1 MKEGKRVK
9 KLVAW
14 FNGLSKMWKV
24 VVIIGAVF
32 VVIIALTT
40 GEDEGEQTKTKK
52 DSNKVVKTASR
63 PKLSTKDL
71 ALIKADLAEF
81 EARELS
87 SEKILKDTIKE
98 ESWSD
103 LDFAN
108 DNINQMI
115 GTMKRYQQE
124 ILSIDAIKRSSE
136 ASADTEAFKKV
147 FKEWSEFKI
156 ERIQVTVDLLNGKKD
171 SEAVFKKTY
180 PNQIIFKKVRTNK
193 LQTALNNLKVGYELL
208 DSQK

>member
-1 MKEGKRVK
+1 MK

-40 GEDEGEQTKTKK
+40 GENEGEQTKTKTNSDK
-52 DSNKVVKTASR
+52 IVKTTSK

-71 ALIKADLAEF
+71 ALIKADLLEF
-81 EARELS
+81 EGRELS

-115 GTMKRYQQE
+115 DTMKRYQQE
-124 ILSIDAIKRSSE
+124 ILNIDAIKRSSE
-136 ASADTEAFKKV
+136 ASADTEAFKKI

-156 ERIQVTVDLLNGKKD
+156 ERIQVTIDLLNGKKD

>member
-14 FNGLSKMWKV
+14 FNGLSKIWKV
-24 VVIIGAVF
+24 VIIIGTVF

-40 GEDEGEQTKTKK
+40 GEDESEQTKTKTG
-52 DSNKVVKTASR
+52 SNKIVKTASK

-71 ALIKADLAEF
+71 ALIKADLIEF
-81 EARELS
+81 EERESS
-87 SEKILKDTIKE
+87 SENILKDTIKGE
-98 ESWSD
+98 IWSD

-124 ILSIDAIKRSSE
+124 ILNIDAIKRSSE
-136 ASADTEAFKKV
+136 ASADTQVFKKV
-147 FKEWSEFKI
+147 FKEWSDFKI
-156 ERIQVTVDLLNGKKD
+156 ERIQVTIDLLNGKKD
-171 SEAVFKKTY
+171 SEVAFKKSY

>member
-40 GEDEGEQTKTKK
+40 GEDESEQTKTKK

-136 ASADTEAFKKV
+136 ASADTEAFKKI

-156 ERIQVTVDLLNGKKD
+156 ERIQVTIDLLNGKKD

>member
-1 MKEGKRVK
+1 MK

-14 FNGLSKMWKV
+14 FNGLSKIWKV
-24 VVIIGAVF
+24 VVIIGTVF

-40 GEDEGEQTKTKK
+40 GEDESEQTKTKTS
-52 DSNKVVKTASR
+52 SNKIVKTASK
-63 PKLSTKDL
+63 PKFSTKDL
-71 ALIKADLAEF
+71 ALIKADLIEF
-81 EARELS
+81 EERESS
-87 SEKILKDTIKE
+87 SENILKDTIKGE
-98 ESWSD
+98 ICSD

-124 ILSIDAIKRSSE
+124 ILNIDAIKRSSE
-136 ASADTEAFKKV
+136 ASADTQVFKKV
-147 FKEWSEFKI
+147 FKEWSDFKI
-156 ERIQVTVDLLNGKKD
+156 ERIQVTIDLLNGKKD
-171 SEAVFKKTY
+171 SEFAFKKSY

>member
-1 MKEGKRVK
+1 MK

-14 FNGLSKMWKV
+14 FNGLSKIWKV
-24 VVIIGAVF
+24 VVIIGTVF

-40 GEDEGEQTKTKK
+40 GEDESEQTKTKK
-52 DSNKVVKTASR
+52 DSNKVVKTASK
-63 PKLSTKDL
+63 PKFSTKDL
-71 ALIKADLAEF
+71 ALIKADLIEF
-81 EARELS
+81 EERESS
-87 SEKILKDTIKE
+87 SENILKDTIKGE
-98 ESWSD
+98 IWSD

-124 ILSIDAIKRSSE
+124 ILNIDAIKRSSE
-136 ASADTEAFKKV
+136 ASADTQVFKKV
-147 FKEWSEFKI
+147 FKEWSDFKI
-156 ERIQVTVDLLNGKKD
+156 ERIQVTIDLLNGKKD
-171 SEAVFKKTY
+171 SEVAFKKSY

>member
-1 MKEGKRVK
+1 MK

-52 DSNKVVKTASR
+52 DSNKIVKTASR

-81 EARELS
+81 EGRELS

-124 ILSIDAIKRSSE
+124 ILNIDAVKRSSE
-136 ASADTEAFKKV
+136 ASADTKAFKMV
-147 FKEWSEFKI
+147 FKEWSDFKI
-156 ERIQVTVDLLNGKKD
+156 ERIQVTIDLLNGKKD

>member
-1 MKEGKRVK
+1 MK

-40 GEDEGEQTKTKK
+40 GEDESEQTKTKTS
-52 DSNKVVKTASR
+52 SNKIVKTASK
-63 PKLSTKDL
+63 PKFSTKDL
-71 ALIKADLAEF
+71 TLIKADLIEF
-81 EARELS
+81 EERESS
-87 SEKILKDTIKE
+87 SENILKDTIKGGI
-98 ESWSD
+98 WSD

-124 ILSIDAIKRSSE
+124 ILNIDAIKRSSE
-136 ASADTEAFKKV
+136 ASADTQVFKKV
-147 FKEWSEFKI
+147 FKEWSDFKI
-156 ERIQVTVDLLNGKKD
+156 ERIQVTIDLLNGKKD
-171 SEAVFKKTY
+171 SEVAFKKSY

>member
-1 MKEGKRVK
+1 MK

-14 FNGLSKMWKV
+14 FNRLSKIWKV

-40 GEDEGEQTKTKK
+40 GEDEGEQTKTKTG
-52 DSNKVVKTASR
+52 SNKTVKKASK

-71 ALIKADLAEF
+71 ALIKDDLVEF

-87 SEKILKDTIKE
+87 AENILKDTIKGE
-98 ESWSD
+98 IWSD

-108 DNINQMI
+108 DNINQMM

-124 ILSIDAIKRSSE
+124 ILNIDALKRSSE
-136 ASADTEAFKKV
+136 ASTDTQTFKQV
-147 FKEWSEFKI
+147 FTEWSDFKI
-156 ERIQVTVDLLNGKKD
+156 QRIQVTLDLLNGKKD
-171 SEAVFKKTY
+171 SEAAFKKRY
-180 PNQIIFKKVRTNK
+180 PNQIIFKKMRTDK
-193 LQTALNNLKVGYELL
+193 LQTALNNLKVGYQLL

>member
-1 MKEGKRVK
+1 MK

-40 GEDEGEQTKTKK
+40 GENEGEQTKTKTNSDK
-52 DSNKVVKTASR
+52 IVKTTSK

-71 ALIKADLAEF
+71 ALIKADLIEF
-81 EARELS
+81 EERESS
-87 SEKILKDTIKE
+87 SENILKDTIKGE
-98 ESWSD
+98 IWSD

-124 ILSIDAIKRSSE
+124 ILNIDAIKRSSE
-136 ASADTEAFKKV
+136 ASADTQVFKKV
-147 FKEWSEFKI
+147 FKEWSDFKI
-156 ERIQVTVDLLNGKKD
+156 ERIQVTIDLLNGKKD
-171 SEAVFKKTY
+171 SEVAFKKSY

>member
-1 MKEGKRVK
+1 MK

-14 FNGLSKMWKV
+14 FNGLSKIWKV
-24 VVIIGAVF
+24 VVIIGTVF

-40 GEDEGEQTKTKK
+40 GEDESEQTKTKTS
-52 DSNKVVKTASR
+52 SNKIVKTASK
-63 PKLSTKDL
+63 PKFSTKDL

-124 ILSIDAIKRSSE
+124 ILNIDAIKRSSE
-136 ASADTEAFKKV
+136 ASADTEAFKKI

-156 ERIQVTVDLLNGKKD
+156 ERIQVTIDLLNGKKD

-193 LQTALNNLKVGYELL
+193 LQTDLNNLKVGYELL

>member
-1 MKEGKRVK
+1 MK

-40 GEDEGEQTKTKK
+40 GENEGEQTKTKTNSDK
-52 DSNKVVKTASR
+52 IVRTTSK

-81 EARELS
+81 EGRELS

-124 ILSIDAIKRSSE
+124 ILNIDAVKRSSE

-147 FKEWSEFKI
+147 FKEWSDFKI
-156 ERIQVTVDLLNGKKD
+156 ERIQVTIDLLNGKKD
-171 SEAVFKKTY
+171 SEAAFKKSY

>member
-1 MKEGKRVK
+1 MK

-87 SEKILKDTIKE
+87 SEKILKDTIKGE
-98 ESWSD
+98 IWSD

-136 ASADTEAFKKV
+136 ASADTEAFKKI

-156 ERIQVTVDLLNGKKD
+156 ERIQVTIDLLNGKKD

>member
-1 MKEGKRVK
+1 MK

-40 GEDEGEQTKTKK
+40 GENEGEQTKTKTNSDK
-52 DSNKVVKTASR
+52 IVKTTSK

-81 EARELS
+81 EGRELS

-115 GTMKRYQQE
+115 DTMKRYQQE

-147 FKEWSEFKI
+147 FKEWSDFKI
-156 ERIQVTVDLLNGKKD
+156 ERIQVTIDLLNGKKD
-171 SEAVFKKTY
+171 SEAAFKKSY

>member
-1 MKEGKRVK
+1 MK

-14 FNGLSKMWKV
+14 FNGLSKIWKV
-24 VVIIGAVF
+24 VIIIGTVF

-40 GEDEGEQTKTKK
+40 GEDESEQTKTKTG
-52 DSNKVVKTASR
+52 SNKIVKTASK
-63 PKLSTKDL
+63 PKFSTKDL
-71 ALIKADLAEF
+71 ALIKADLIEF
-81 EARELS
+81 EERESS
-87 SEKILKDTIKE
+87 SENILKDTIKGE
-98 ESWSD
+98 IWSD

-124 ILSIDAIKRSSE
+124 ILNIDAIKRSSE
-136 ASADTEAFKKV
+136 ASADTQVFKKV
-147 FKEWSEFKI
+147 FKEWSDFKI
-156 ERIQVTVDLLNGKKD
+156 ERIQVTIDLLNGKKD
-171 SEAVFKKTY
+171 SEFAFKKSY

>member
-14 FNGLSKMWKV
+14 FNGLSKIWKV
-24 VVIIGAVF
+24 VIIIGTVF

-40 GEDEGEQTKTKK
+40 GEDESEQTKTKTS
-52 DSNKVVKTASR
+52 SNKIVKTASK
-63 PKLSTKDL
+63 PKFSTKDL
-71 ALIKADLAEF
+71 ALIKADLIEF
-81 EARELS
+81 EERESS
-87 SEKILKDTIKE
+87 SENILKDTIKGE
-98 ESWSD
+98 IWSD

-124 ILSIDAIKRSSE
+124 ILNIDAIKRSSE
-136 ASADTEAFKKV
+136 ASADTQVFKKI

-156 ERIQVTVDLLNGKKD
+156 ERIQVTIDLLNGKKD

>member
-1 MKEGKRVK
+1 MK

-40 GEDEGEQTKTKK
+40 GENEGEQTKTKTNSDK
-52 DSNKVVKTASR
+52 IVKTTSK

-81 EARELS
+81 EGRELS

-115 GTMKRYQQE
+115 DTMKRYQQE
-124 ILSIDAIKRSSE
+124 ILSIDAVKRSSE

-147 FKEWSEFKI
+147 FKEWSDFKI
-156 ERIQVTVDLLNGKKD
+156 ERIQVTIDLLNGKKD
-171 SEAVFKKTY
+171 SEAAFKKSY

>member
-1 MKEGKRVK
+1 MK

>member
-1 MKEGKRVK
+1 MK

-14 FNGLSKMWKV
+14 FNGLSKIWKV
-24 VVIIGAVF
+24 VVIIGTVF

-40 GEDEGEQTKTKK
+40 GEDESEQTKTKTS
-52 DSNKVVKTASR
+52 SNKIVKTASK
-63 PKLSTKDL
+63 PKFSTKDL

-136 ASADTEAFKKV
+136 ASADTEAFKKI

-156 ERIQVTVDLLNGKKD
+156 ERIQVTIDLLNGKKD

>member
-40 GEDEGEQTKTKK
+40 GEDEDEQTKTKK

-136 ASADTEAFKKV
+136 ASADTEAFKKI

-156 ERIQVTVDLLNGKKD
+156 ERIQVTIDLLNGKKD

>member
-115 GTMKRYQQE
+115 GMMKRYQQE

-136 ASADTEAFKKV
+136 ASADTEAFKKI

-156 ERIQVTVDLLNGKKD
+156 ERIQVTIDLLNGKKD

>member
-1 MKEGKRVK
+1 MK

-87 SEKILKDTIKE
+87 SEKILKDTIKGE
-98 ESWSD
+98 IWSD

-136 ASADTEAFKKV
+136 ASADTEAFKKI

-156 ERIQVTVDLLNGKKD
+156 ERIQVTIDLLNGKKD
-171 SEAVFKKTY
+171 SEVAFKKSY

>member
-40 GEDEGEQTKTKK
+40 GENEGEQTKTKTNSDK
-52 DSNKVVKTASR
+52 IVKTTSK
-63 PKLSTKDL
+63 PKLSTKYL

-81 EARELS
+81 EGRELS

-115 GTMKRYQQE
+115 DTMKRYQQE
-124 ILSIDAIKRSSE
+124 ILSIDAVKRSSE

-147 FKEWSEFKI
+147 FKEWSDFKI
-156 ERIQVTVDLLNGKKD
+156 ERIQVTIDLLNGKKD
-171 SEAVFKKTY
+171 SEAAFKKSY

>member
-14 FNGLSKMWKV
+14 FNGLSKIWKV
-24 VVIIGAVF
+24 VVIIGTVF

-40 GEDEGEQTKTKK
+40 GEDESEQTKTKTS
-52 DSNKVVKTASR
+52 SNKIVKTASK
-63 PKLSTKDL
+63 PKFSTKDL
-71 ALIKADLAEF
+71 ALIKADLIEF
-81 EARELS
+81 EERESS
-87 SEKILKDTIKE
+87 SENILKDTIKGE
-98 ESWSD
+98 IWSD

-124 ILSIDAIKRSSE
+124 ILNIDAIKRSSE
-136 ASADTEAFKKV
+136 ASADTQVFKKV
-147 FKEWSEFKI
+147 FKEWSDFKI
-156 ERIQVTVDLLNGKKD
+156 ERIQVTIDLLNGKKD
-171 SEAVFKKTY
+171 SEVAFKKSY

-193 LQTALNNLKVGYELL
+193 LQTALTNLKVGYELL

>member
-1 MKEGKRVK
+1 MK

-136 ASADTEAFKKV
+136 ASADTEAFKKI

-156 ERIQVTVDLLNGKKD
+156 ERIQVTIDLLNGKKD

>member
-1 MKEGKRVK
+1 MK

-14 FNGLSKMWKV
+14 FNGLSKIWKV
-24 VVIIGAVF
+24 VVIIGTVF

-40 GEDEGEQTKTKK
+40 GEDESEQTKTKTS
-52 DSNKVVKTASR
+52 SNKIVKTASK
-63 PKLSTKDL
+63 PKFSTKDL

-98 ESWSD
+98 ESWSG

-136 ASADTEAFKKV
+136 ASADTEAFKKI

-156 ERIQVTVDLLNGKKD
+156 ERIQVTIDLLNGKKD

-193 LQTALNNLKVGYELL
+193 LQTALNNLKVGYALL

>member
-1 MKEGKRVK
+1 
-9 KLVAW
+9 
-14 FNGLSKMWKV
+14 MWKV

-40 GEDEGEQTKTKK
+40 GENEGEQTKTKTNSDK
-52 DSNKVVKTASR
+52 IVKTTSK

-81 EARELS
+81 EGRELS

-115 GTMKRYQQE
+115 DTMKRYQQE
-124 ILSIDAIKRSSE
+124 ILSIDAVKRSSE

-147 FKEWSEFKI
+147 FKEWSDFKI
-156 ERIQVTVDLLNGKKD
+156 ERIQVTIDLLNGKKD
-171 SEAVFKKTY
+171 SEAAFKKSY

>member
-1 MKEGKRVK
+1 MK

-14 FNGLSKMWKV
+14 FNGLSKIWKV
-24 VVIIGAVF
+24 VVIIGTVF

-40 GEDEGEQTKTKK
+40 GEDESEQTKTKTS
-52 DSNKVVKTASR
+52 SNKIVKTASK
-63 PKLSTKDL
+63 PKFSTKDL
-71 ALIKADLAEF
+71 ALIKADLIEF
-81 EARELS
+81 EERESS
-87 SEKILKDTIKE
+87 SENILKDTIKGE
-98 ESWSD
+98 IWSD

-124 ILSIDAIKRSSE
+124 ILNIDAIKRSSE
-136 ASADTEAFKKV
+136 ASADTQVFKKV
-147 FKEWSEFKI
+147 FKEWSDFKI
-156 ERIQVTVDLLNGKKD
+156 ERIQVTIDLLNGKKD
-171 SEAVFKKTY
+171 SEVAFKKSY

>member
-71 ALIKADLAEF
+71 ALIKADLVEF

-136 ASADTEAFKKV
+136 ASADTEAFKKI

-156 ERIQVTVDLLNGKKD
+156 ERIQVTIDLLNGKKD

>member
-1 MKEGKRVK
+1 MK

-14 FNGLSKMWKV
+14 FNRLSKMWKV

-40 GEDEGEQTKTKK
+40 GENEGEQTKTKTNSDK
-52 DSNKVVKTASR
+52 IVKTTSK

-81 EARELS
+81 EGRELS

-124 ILSIDAIKRSSE
+124 ILNIDAVKRSSE

-147 FKEWSEFKI
+147 FKEWSDFKI
-156 ERIQVTVDLLNGKKD
+156 ERIQVTIDLLNGKKD
-171 SEAVFKKTY
+171 SEAAFKKSY

>member
-1 MKEGKRVK
+1 MK

-14 FNGLSKMWKV
+14 FNGLSKIWKV
-24 VVIIGAVF
+24 VVIIGTVF

-40 GEDEGEQTKTKK
+40 GEDESEQTKTKTS
-52 DSNKVVKTASR
+52 SNKIVKTASK
-63 PKLSTKDL
+63 PKFSTKDL
-71 ALIKADLAEF
+71 ALIKADLIEF
-81 EARELS
+81 EERESS
-87 SEKILKDTIKE
+87 SENILKDTIKGE
-98 ESWSD
+98 IWSD

-124 ILSIDAIKRSSE
+124 ILNIDAIKRSSE
-136 ASADTEAFKKV
+136 ASADTQVFKKV
-147 FKEWSEFKI
+147 FKEWSDFKI
-156 ERIQVTVDLLNGKKD
+156 ERIQVTIDLLNGKKD
-171 SEAVFKKTY
+171 SEVAFKKSY

-193 LQTALNNLKVGYELL
+193 LQTVLNNLKVGYELL

>member
-32 VVIIALTT
+32 VVIITLTT
-40 GEDEGEQTKTKK
+40 GENEGEQTKTKTNSDK
-52 DSNKVVKTASR
+52 IVKTTSK

-81 EARELS
+81 EGRELS

-115 GTMKRYQQE
+115 DTMKRYQQE

-147 FKEWSEFKI
+147 FKEWSDFKI
-156 ERIQVTVDLLNGKKD
+156 ERIQVTIDLLNGKKD
-171 SEAVFKKTY
+171 SEAAFKKSY

>member
-1 MKEGKRVK
+1 MK

-14 FNGLSKMWKV
+14 FNGLSKIWKV
-24 VVIIGAVF
+24 VIIIGTVF

-40 GEDEGEQTKTKK
+40 GEDESEQTKTKTG
-52 DSNKVVKTASR
+52 SNKIVKTASK

-71 ALIKADLAEF
+71 ALIKADLIEF
-81 EARELS
+81 EERESS
-87 SEKILKDTIKE
+87 SENILKDTIKGE
-98 ESWSD
+98 IWSD

-124 ILSIDAIKRSSE
+124 ILNIDAIKRSSE
-136 ASADTEAFKKV
+136 ASADTQVFKKV
-147 FKEWSEFKI
+147 FKEWSDFKI
-156 ERIQVTVDLLNGKKD
+156 ERIQVTIDLLNGKKD
-171 SEAVFKKTY
+171 SEVAFKKSY

>member
-1 MKEGKRVK
+1 MK

-40 GEDEGEQTKTKK
+40 GENEGEQTKTKTNSDK
-52 DSNKVVKTASR
+52 IVKMTSK

-81 EARELS
+81 EGRELS

-115 GTMKRYQQE
+115 DTMKRYQQE

-147 FKEWSEFKI
+147 FKEWSDFKI
-156 ERIQVTVDLLNGKKD
+156 ERIQVTIDLLNGKKD
-171 SEAVFKKTY
+171 SEAAFKKSY

>member
-14 FNGLSKMWKV
+14 FNGLSKIWKV
-24 VVIIGAVF
+24 VVIIGTVF

-40 GEDEGEQTKTKK
+40 GEDESEQTKTKTS
-52 DSNKVVKTASR
+52 SNKIVKTASK
-63 PKLSTKDL
+63 PKFSTKDL
-71 ALIKADLAEF
+71 ALIKADLIEF
-81 EARELS
+81 EERESS
-87 SEKILKDTIKE
+87 SENILKDTIKGE
-98 ESWSD
+98 IWSD

-124 ILSIDAIKRSSE
+124 ILNIDAIKRSSE
-136 ASADTEAFKKV
+136 ASADTQVFKKV
-147 FKEWSEFKI
+147 FKEWSDFKI
-156 ERIQVTVDLLNGKKD
+156 ERIQVTIDLLNGKKD
-171 SEAVFKKTY
+171 SEVAFKKSY

>member
-1 MKEGKRVK
+1 MK

-52 DSNKVVKTASR
+52 DSNKVVKTASK
-63 PKLSTKDL
+63 PKFSTKDL
-71 ALIKADLAEF
+71 ALIKADLIEF
-81 EARELS
+81 EERESS
-87 SEKILKDTIKE
+87 SENILKDTIKGE
-98 ESWSD
+98 IWSD

-124 ILSIDAIKRSSE
+124 ILNIDAIKRSSE
-136 ASADTEAFKKV
+136 ASADTQVFKKV
-147 FKEWSEFKI
+147 FKEWSDFKI
-156 ERIQVTVDLLNGKKD
+156 ERIQVTIDLLNGKKD
-171 SEAVFKKTY
+171 SEFAFKKSY

>member
-52 DSNKVVKTASR
+52 DSNKVVKTASK
-63 PKLSTKDL
+63 PKFSTKDL
-71 ALIKADLAEF
+71 ALIKADLIEF
-81 EARELS
+81 EERESS
-87 SEKILKDTIKE
+87 SENILKDTIKGE
-98 ESWSD
+98 IWSD

-124 ILSIDAIKRSSE
+124 ILNIDAIKRSSE
-136 ASADTEAFKKV
+136 ASADTQVFKKV
-147 FKEWSEFKI
+147 FKEWSDFKI
-156 ERIQVTVDLLNGKKD
+156 ERIQVTIDLLNGKKD
-171 SEAVFKKTY
+171 SEVAFKKSY

>member
-1 MKEGKRVK
+1 MK
-9 KLVAW
+9 KLVAL
-14 FNGLSKMWKV
+14 FNGLSKIWKV
-24 VVIIGAVF
+24 VVIIGTVF

-40 GEDEGEQTKTKK
+40 GEDESEQTKTKTS
-52 DSNKVVKTASR
+52 SNKIVKTASK
-63 PKLSTKDL
+63 PKFSTKDL
-71 ALIKADLAEF
+71 ALIKADLIEF
-81 EARELS
+81 EERESS
-87 SEKILKDTIKE
+87 SENILKDTIKGE
-98 ESWSD
+98 IWSD

-124 ILSIDAIKRSSE
+124 ILNIDAIKRSSE
-136 ASADTEAFKKV
+136 ASADTQVFKKV
-147 FKEWSEFKI
+147 FKEWSDFKI
-156 ERIQVTVDLLNGKKD
+156 ERIQVTIDLLNGKKD
-171 SEAVFKKTY
+171 SEVAFKKSY